1 MSNDKSASP
10 TSIEDLFARAM
21 ARTRATTARLLG
33 GGAMVGSL
41 GAVAIGGAA
50 CDLDVPEIGDSAQG
64 DWVQY
69 EGQRRP
75 DMVSYVGQFWSEC
88 ANPNTR
94 FGCGTVDVFVKLRV
108 KPVAGAD
115 ISAKEVGVV
124 YSSPLDLEERTAY
137 GYYYDT
143 WSNGDE
149 EWHVRVSLPTWRDF
163 FTFNAFYR
171 DGAYHTFYDD
181 NQGEYHAINAGPS
194 EQIIRVNT
202 YNSTV
207 AVTGSGV
214 AGKVSV
220 RVADLD
226 YDKQLRMVATV
237 DGWETVLDF
246 GMGAPGDKNVWY
258 WVQDVYGAELWEID
272 LDLPG
277 DYQRLE
283 YAVQYKHGVINDA
296 TTYGFWAN
304 NGGNDYVVE
313 RSPDV
318 PVVE

>member
-1 MSNDKSASP
+1 MTDKSASP
-10 TSIEDLFARAM
+10 TSIDDLFARAL

-33 GGAMVGSL
+33 GGAMIGSL

-50 CDLDVPEIGDSAQG
+50 CDLDLPTVGDTAQA

-69 EGQRRP
+69 EGQRRT
-75 DMVSYVGQFWSEC
+75 DMVSYAGQFWSEC

-94 FGCGTVDVFVKLRV
+94 FGCGSVDVFVKVRV

-115 ISAKEVGVV
+115 LAAKEVGVV
-124 YSSPLDLEERTAY
+124 YSSPLDPEERTAR
-137 GYYYDT
+137 GYYYAT
-143 WSNGDE
+143 WNNGDE

-163 FTFNAFYR
+163 FTFNVFYR

-207 AVTGSGV
+207 AVTATGV
-214 AGKVSV
+214 QGTVSV

-246 GMGAPGDKNVWY
+246 GMGAPGDKNKWY
-258 WVQDVYGAELWEID
+258 WLQDVYGAELWEID

-283 YAVQYKHGVINDA
+283 YAVQYRHGVINDA

-313 RSPDV
+313 RSPDT